1 MGLGLDNQVAPSLS
15 PNRWPSLA
23 GLDSI
28 DPTRLKATGMG
39 IRPSQGPLPRP
50 FMPSISKSPVTRVIN
65 VGKEGNVTHIW
76 EEGEL
81 IEGSTEEYDCV
92 DMHRYGDNL
101 YEQSPSPLF
110 FVFSRP
116 LLSGGFLVLG
126 GATKNEDLEP
136 LRVVAVDGSECGL
149 ECLGAIIEAGE
160 ELREDGQRMEEA

>member
-1 MGLGLDNQVAPSLS
+1 MRRICTKSQEKVDLGSGQTCGADRRSGSVCGSNPELGRAQGRFLGLGLDNQVAPSPS
-15 PNRWPSLA
+15 PNRWPSLI

-50 FMPSISKSPVTRVIN
+50 FMPYISKSLVIRVIN

-81 IEGSTEEYDCV
+81 IEGSAEEYDCV

-101 YEQSPSPLF
+101 YE
-110 FVFSRP
+110 
-116 LLSGGFLVLG
+116 
-126 GATKNEDLEP
+126 
-136 LRVVAVDGSECGL
+136 
-149 ECLGAIIEAGE
+149 
-160 ELREDGQRMEEA
+160 